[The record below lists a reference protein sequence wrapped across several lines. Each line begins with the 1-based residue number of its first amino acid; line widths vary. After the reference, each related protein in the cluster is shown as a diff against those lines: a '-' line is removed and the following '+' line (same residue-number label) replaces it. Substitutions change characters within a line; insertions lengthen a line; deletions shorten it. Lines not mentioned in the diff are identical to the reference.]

1 MPSPVSPPSTTAVVL
16 VAASTDEGGAAAL
29 LAWEQTTI
37 LRRLLDQLA
46 TLDVARVHVLAR
58 PAFADAIDAEL
69 ASFTALDAELHPTA
83 TIADDLREIA
93 AIAGQGRGT
102 LIVVNGDVVTHR
114 EALAGLLA
122 DPRVSTGVLSTGG
135 RTGRPFTFRI
145 RSRRG
150 RIVGA
155 NSAFHYCHH
164 STGSF
169 LGVLKVSAEDRAVV
183 VAQCARL
190 AQLADAPPPSWV
202 EEYDFKAIRWRQ
214 ALART
219 HVRQALRLAQEEGTL
234 PPPGLPAPGPTGEYG
249 PADLAAVALPPE
261 REQELR
267 RRLAAGREDAGALV
281 LVGLVRN
288 GTPVGNSYLR
298 ELFWARPL
306 SPEDVAAA
314 TERIAEF
321 DEDKV
326 LLETAVKA
334 TDGFF
339 TTFLVSPYSRYIARW
354 AAHRGLTPNQVTSFS
369 LLLGFLTAAAFATG
383 ERWGL
388 IAGAVL
394 LQLAF
399 TFDCVDGQLA
409 RYTRQ
414 FSKLGAWLDSVFDR
428 TKEYVVFAGLGIGAS
443 RTGDSVWLLAGAA
456 LTLQIVR
463 HTFDFSY
470 AAAAHQVIAAEQ
482 PVPLE
487 QAWDSA
493 TKPPPPGET
502 REPAAAETH
511 VDADHDHDIE
521 TSPAPAPATAPGGAP
536 VPALPLPKRLAAGA
550 LRSWRR
556 LDRQPAIPWI
566 KRIVAFPI
574 GERFAAI
581 SITAALWSAH
591 TTFAVLLVWGGAAAL
606 YGLAGRLLRSVA
618 R

>member
-1 MPSPVSPPSTTAVVL
+1 MPSVPSTPTTTAVVL
-16 VAASTDEGGAAAL
+16 VAAATDDGGPAAL
-29 LAWEQTTI
+29 LAWERTTI

-46 TLDVARVHVLAR
+46 TLDVVRVHVLTR
-58 PAFADAIDAEL
+58 PAFADAVDAEL
-69 ASFTALDAELHPTA
+69 TAFTAVGVELHASA
-83 TIADDLREIA
+83 TIADDLATIGELA
-93 AIAGQGRGT
+93 AGARGT
-102 LIVVNGDVVTHR
+102 LIIVNGDVVTHR

-122 DPRVSTGVLSTGG
+122 DPRVATGILSTGG
-135 RTGRPFTFRI
+135 RTGRPFTFRV

-150 RIVGA
+150 RVVGA

-169 LGVLKVSAEDRAVV
+169 LGVLKVSPADRAVV
-183 VAQCARL
+183 ASQCAVL
-190 AQLADAPPPSWV
+190 ASLAAAPPPSWV

-219 HVRQALRLAQEEGTL
+219 HVRQSLRLAEEEGA
-234 PPPGLPAPGPTGEYG
+234 PP
-249 PADLAAVALPPE
+249 PADLPVPGPDGEYTPEQLAAVTLPDE
-261 REQELR
+261 RVQELR
-267 RRLAAGREDAGALV
+267 RRLGAGREDAGALV
-281 LVGLVRN
+281 LVGLVRA
-288 GTPVGNSYLR
+288 GATVGQSYLR

-306 SPEDVAAA
+306 SETDVDVA
-314 TERIAEF
+314 TERIADF

-339 TTFLVSPYSRYIARW
+339 TTYFVSPYSRYIARW
-354 AAHRGLTPNQVTSFS
+354 AANRGLTPNQVTSFS
-369 LLLGFLTAAAFATG
+369 LLLGVLTAAAFATG

-409 RYTRQ
+409 RYSRQ

-428 TKEYVVFAGLGIGAS
+428 TKEYVVFAGLAIGAS

-456 LTLQIVR
+456 LTLQTVR
-463 HTFDFSY
+463 HMFDFSY
-470 AAAAHQVIAAEQ
+470 AAAAHQIIASEI
-482 PVPLE
+482 PVPLD
-487 QAWDSA
+487 QAWDSLNQ
-493 TKPPPPGET
+493 PLPPGET
-502 REPAAAETH
+502 RETLAVEA
-511 VDADHDHDIE
+511 
-521 TSPAPAPATAPGGAP
+521 SAP
-536 VPALPLPKRLAAGA
+536 VAAVAPALPASKRFAASL

-556 LDRQPAIPWI
+556 LDRSSSIKWI

-581 SITAALWSAH
+581 SITAALWDAH
-591 TTFAVLLVWGGAAAL
+591 TSFVVLLVWGTFAMI
-606 YGLAGRLLRSVA
+606 YGSAGRVLRSVA

>member
-1 MPSPVSPPSTTAVVL
+1 MPRTSSTPSTTAVVL
-16 VAASTDEGGAAAL
+16 VAAATDDGGAAAL
-29 LAWEQTTI
+29 LAWERTTI

-46 TLDVARVHVLAR
+46 TLDVAQVHVLTR
-58 PAFADAIDAEL
+58 PAFADAVDAEL
-69 ASFTALDAELHPTA
+69 ATFDALEVELHA
-83 TIADDLREIA
+83 TPAISDDLAAIGVIA
-93 AIAGQGRGT
+93 AGSRGT
-102 LIVVNGDVVTHR
+102 LIVVNGDIVTHR

-122 DPRVSTGVLSTGG
+122 DPRVATGILSTGG
-135 RTGRPFTFRI
+135 RTGRPFTFRT

-164 STGSF
+164 STGSY
-169 LGVLKVSAEDRAVV
+169 LGVLKVSPEDRAI
-183 VAQCARL
+183 VASQCAVL
-190 AQLADAPPPSWV
+190 AGLAADPPPSWL

-219 HVRQALRLAQEEGTL
+219 DIRQTLRLAEEEGT
-234 PPPGLPAPGPTGEYG
+234 PP
-249 PADLAAVALPPE
+249 PADLPQSGPEGEYTPAQLAAVTLPDE

-281 LVGLVRN
+281 LVGLVRA
-288 GTPVGNSYLR
+288 GRSLGNSYLR

-306 SPEDVAAA
+306 SESDVDVA
-314 TERIAEF
+314 TERIADF

-326 LLETAVKA
+326 LLDTAVKA

-339 TTFLVSPYSRYIARW
+339 TTFFVSPYSRYIARW
-354 AAHRGLTPNQVTSFS
+354 AARRGLTPNQVTSFS
-369 LLLGFLTAAAFATG
+369 LLLGVLTAVAFATG

-388 IAGAVL
+388 VVGAVL

-409 RYTRQ
+409 RYSRQ

-428 TKEYVVFAGLGIGAS
+428 TKEYVVFAGLAIGAS

-456 LTLQIVR
+456 LTLQTVR
-463 HTFDFSY
+463 HMFDFSY

-482 PVPLE
+482 PIPLQ
-487 QAWDSA
+487 QAWDSL
-493 TKPPPPGET
+493 TKPLPPGET
-502 REPAAAETH
+502 RETIA
-511 VDADHDHDIE
+511 IE
-521 TSPAPAPATAPGGAP
+521 AGS
-536 VPALPLPKRLAAGA
+536 VPEAKPPLPLPKRLAGGV
-550 LRSWRR
+550 LRFWRR
-556 LDRQPAIPWI
+556 LDRRSSTAWA
-566 KRIVAFPI
+566 KRIIAFPI

-581 SITAALWSAH
+581 SITAAIWSAH
-591 TTFAVLLVWGGAAAL
+591 TTFVVLLVWGIVAML
-606 YGLAGRLLRSVA
+606 YGSVGRVLRSVVGA

>member
-1 MPSPVSPPSTTAVVL
+1 MPRTASTPTTTAVVL
-16 VAASTDEGGAAAL
+16 VAAATDEGGPAAL
-29 LAWEQTTI
+29 LAWERTTI

-46 TLDVARVHVLAR
+46 TLDVARVHVLTR
-58 PAFADAIDAEL
+58 PAFAAAVDAEL
-69 ASFTALDAELHPTA
+69 GAFAAVPVERHASA
-83 TIADDLREIA
+83 TIADDLTAIGAIA
-93 AIAGQGRGT
+93 AESRGT
-102 LIVVNGDVVTHR
+102 LIVVNGDIVTHR

-122 DPRVSTGVLSTGG
+122 DPRVPSGVLSTGG

-164 STGSF
+164 STGSY
-169 LGVLKVSAEDRAVV
+169 LGVLKVSADDRAI
-183 VAQCARL
+183 VASQCALL
-190 AQLADAPPPSWV
+190 AAMAADPPPSWV

-219 HVRQALRLAQEEGTL
+219 HVRQALRLAQETGTPPSADL
-234 PPPGLPAPGPTGEYG
+234 PQPGPEGEYT
-249 PADLAAVALPPE
+249 PQQLAAVDLPDE

-281 LVGLVRN
+281 LVGLVRA
-288 GTPVGNSYLR
+288 GRTLGNSYLR

-306 SPEDVAAA
+306 SETDVDVA
-314 TERIAEF
+314 TERIADF

-326 LLETAVKA
+326 LLDTAVKA
-334 TDGFF
+334 SDGFF
-339 TTFLVSPYSRYIARW
+339 TTFFVSPYSRYIARW

-369 LLLGFLTAAAFATG
+369 LLLGVLTAAAFATG

-428 TKEYVVFAGLGIGAS
+428 TKEYVVFAGLAIGAS

-456 LTLQIVR
+456 LTLQTVR
-463 HTFDFSY
+463 HMFDFSY

-482 PVPLE
+482 PIPLD
-487 QAWDSA
+487 QAWDSLN
-493 TKPPPPGET
+493 KPLPPGET
-502 REPAAAETH
+502 REPTDGAAAAVAE
-511 VDADHDHDIE
+511 VR
-521 TSPAPAPATAPGGAP
+521 P
-536 VPALPLPKRLAAGA
+536 PLPPAKRLAGGV
-550 LRSWRR
+550 LRFWRR
-556 LDRQPAIPWI
+556 LDRRSSTAWA

-581 SITAALWSAH
+581 SITAAVWSAH
-591 TTFAVLLVWGGAAAL
+591 TTFVVLLVWGILAML
-606 YGLAGRLLRSVA
+606 YGSVGRVLRSVVG

>member
-1 MPSPVSPPSTTAVVL
+1 MPSVPSTPSTTAVVL
-16 VAASTDEGGAAAL
+16 VAAATDDGGPAAL
-29 LAWEQTTI
+29 LAWERTTI

-46 TLDVARVHVLAR
+46 TLDVARVHVLTR

-69 ASFTALDAELHPTA
+69 TAFTAVDVELHPSP
-83 TIADDLREIA
+83 TIAEDLTTIGALA
-93 AIAGQGRGT
+93 AGSRGT

-122 DPRVSTGVLSTGG
+122 DPRVATGILSTGG

-145 RSRRG
+145 RARRG
-150 RIVGA
+150 RVVGA

-169 LGVLKVSAEDRAVV
+169 LGVLKVSPADRAVV
-183 VAQCARL
+183 AAQCAVL
-190 AQLADAPPPSWV
+190 AGLAAVPPPSWV

-219 HVRQALRLAQEEGTL
+219 HVRQTLRLAEEEGT
-234 PPPGLPAPGPTGEYG
+234 PP
-249 PADLAAVALPPE
+249 PADLPVPGPDGEYTPEQLAAVTLPDE
-261 REQELR
+261 RVQELR

-281 LVGLVRN
+281 LVGLVRA
-288 GTPVGNSYLR
+288 GATVGQSYLR
-298 ELFWARPL
+298 DLFWARPL
-306 SPEDVAAA
+306 SEVDVDVA
-314 TERIAEF
+314 TERIADF

-339 TTFLVSPYSRYIARW
+339 TTYFVSPYSRYIARW
-354 AAHRGLTPNQVTSFS
+354 AANRGLTPNQVTSFS
-369 LLLGFLTAAAFATG
+369 LLLGVLTAAAFATG

-409 RYTRQ
+409 RYSRQ

-428 TKEYVVFAGLGIGAS
+428 TKEYVVFAGLAIGAS

-456 LTLQIVR
+456 LTLQTVR
-463 HTFDFSY
+463 HMFDFAY
-470 AAAAHQVIAAEQ
+470 AAAAHQVIASEV

-487 QAWDSA
+487 QAWDSLN
-493 TKPPPPGET
+493 KPLPPGET
-502 REPAAAETH
+502 RETLA
-511 VDADHDHDIE
+511 V
-521 TSPAPAPATAPGGAP
+521 ATGAP
-536 VPALPLPKRLAAGA
+536 IAAVEAPALPASKRLAASA

-556 LDRQPAIPWI
+556 LDRSSSIKWI

-581 SITAALWSAH
+581 SITAALWDAH
-591 TTFAVLLVWGGAAAL
+591 TTFVVLLVWGTFAML
-606 YGLAGRLLRSVA
+606 YGSAGRVLRSVA